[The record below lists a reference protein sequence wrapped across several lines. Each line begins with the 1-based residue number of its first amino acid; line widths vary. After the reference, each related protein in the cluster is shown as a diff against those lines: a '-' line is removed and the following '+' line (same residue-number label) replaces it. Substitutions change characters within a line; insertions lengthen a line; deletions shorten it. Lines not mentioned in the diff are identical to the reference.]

1 MKSRQTKT
9 IYHNEYI
16 DFAQINS
23 NVKDKKWVKVTIAI
37 VGDAIMWGIRKE
49 LLKTDKHDVK
59 VKFFRSET
67 NEEMEDNLS

>member
-9 IYHNEYI
+9 IYHNECI

-37 VGDAIMWGIRKE
+37 VGDAIMWGIRE
-49 LLKTDKHDVK
+49 ERLKTVK
-59 VKFFRSET
+59 QDVKFFRSKT
-67 NEEMEDNLS
+67 NEEMEDNIS

>member
-1 MKSRQTKT
+1 MSK
-9 IYHNEYI
+9 I
-16 DFAQINS
+16 
-23 NVKDKKWVKVTIAI
+23 KKWGKVTIAI

>member
-1 MKSRQTKT
+1 MNISISPKLIVMSK
-9 IYHNEYI
+9 I
-16 DFAQINS
+16 
-23 NVKDKKWVKVTIAI
+23 KKWGKVTIAI